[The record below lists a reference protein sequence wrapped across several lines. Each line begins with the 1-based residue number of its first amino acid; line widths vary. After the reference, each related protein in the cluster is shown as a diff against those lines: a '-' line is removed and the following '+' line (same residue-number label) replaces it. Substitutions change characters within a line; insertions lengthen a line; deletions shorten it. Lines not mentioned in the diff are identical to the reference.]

1 MSIFAFH
8 HMIPQRFADHEAF
21 RGIDAQTFGVYSL
34 ANGIYLPV
42 NYQLA
47 AEMGVSAH
55 PGGHMPLYYDAIK
68 CVLDRIANIP
78 EPDVRAAKIRTLMDA
93 MRIGFNNG
101 DLYTNVPIGKTMEE
115 VKKGI
120 NDVIKDNEKYVKGYP
135 DSLQRIRDEE
145 RTSLQTGQD
154 HLPLWS
160 AILGNSRREELTLEA
175 IKSNPNLNVTSGNK
189 DLSGTPFAKF
199 APVDDDFRVPPTTSA
214 NPADI
219 PSPPPLFP
227 PFLGWLNEPE
237 GFTRNDPRF
246 MGQLPPS
253 SAPNPDERRLGQ
265 LPPSMP
271 MPPPPQVLQFNS
283 ETSDLLKFSDGSL
296 LTGPDP
302 HNMPRDPADWPA
314 VLGGMSLFGAA
325 MAAPA
330 LLPLLPA
337 AAPIVALGLLGATA
351 ARGEPAGGE
360 KDRLSRPDPND
371 MPSAGNGSLAT
382 GSGPVASQAAG
393 KPFDQAPTT
402 ADVFDDR
409 FGHWTV
415 TPSGIMPDL
424 SGTAQ
429 NPPIAGAAKLENVQ
443 RLSGVNASNA
453 NSAFASGTAPV
464 PYLPPADFN
473 ERFGSWAMPT
483 APSGQ
488 PQSSKPIG
496 VFADEP
502 SYLIPPPI
510 FGVDGSRNSSKDA
523 EEWFSRWIRPLL
535 PPQ

>member
-8 HMIPQRFADHEAF
+8 HMIPQQFADHEAF
-21 RGIDAQTFGVYSL
+21 RGIDKQTFGVYSL

-42 NYQLA
+42 TYQLA

-55 PGGHMPLYYDAIK
+55 PGGHMPLYYGAIE

-93 MRIGFNNG
+93 MRIGFDNG

-120 NDVIKDNEKYVKGYP
+120 NDVIKASEEYVKGYP
-135 DSLQRIRDEE
+135 DSLQRIRDKEQ
-145 RTSLQTGQD
+145 TSLQTGQD

-160 AILGNSRREELTLEA
+160 AILSNPRREELTIEA
-175 IKSNPNLNVTSGNK
+175 IRSNPNLNITSGNK
-189 DLSGTPFAKF
+189 HLRGTPFAKF
-199 APVDDDFRVPPTTSA
+199 APVDDDFRVPPTTSV

-219 PSPPPLFP
+219 PSSPPFFP

-237 GFTRNDPRF
+237 GLTRSDPRF
-246 MGQLPPS
+246 MGLLPPS

-265 LPPSMP
+265 LPPSIA

-283 ETSDLLKFSDGSL
+283 ETGDLLKFSDGSL

-302 HNMPRDPADWPA
+302 HNMPRDPADRPA
-314 VLGGMSLFGAA
+314 VLGGMSLFAAA

-337 AAPIVALGLLGATA
+337 LAPIAALGLLGATA

-360 KDRLSRPDPND
+360 KDRLSRPGPND

-382 GSGPVASQAAG
+382 GSGPAASQAAG
-393 KPFDQAPTT
+393 QPLDQAPTT

-415 TPSGIMPDL
+415 TPSGITPDL
-424 SGTAQ
+424 SGNAQ
-429 NPPIAGAAKLENVQ
+429 NPPIAGAAKLEEVQ

-453 NSAFASGTAPV
+453 DSAFASGSTSV
-464 PYLPPADFN
+464 PHFPPADFN
-473 ERFGSWAMPT
+473 DRYGGWRVQMGAS
-483 APSGQ
+483 Q

-510 FGVDGSRNSSKDA
+510 FGVDGSRSSSNDA